1 MIERATYE
9 TQSWCSQLTS
19 VVYLYSRIDMF
30 LAPSHPSSIRF
41 SVLLVLYLFVFLF
54 VLCIKVAHLPL
65 LAMGKSISVAKER
78 EWNATYSAVQET
90 CATVITLKVS
100 NCVK

>member
-1 MIERATYE
+1 
-9 TQSWCSQLTS
+9 
-19 VVYLYSRIDMF
+19 MF
-30 LAPSHPSSIRF
+30 LASSHPSSIRF
-41 SVLLVLYLFVFLF
+41 SVLLVLYLLDFLF
-54 VLCIKVAHLPL
+54 VLCIKVAHLLL

-90 CATVITLKVS
+90 CATVFTLKVS